1 MPEVRLPA
9 HRAWVRRHRCSVP
22 DCREG
27 PIEAAHVRCGTDGG
41 QGIKPS
47 DRWVVSLC
55 RAHRAEQHGIGE
67 RAFEDRYGLELVAL
81 AEEFAR
87 RSPHRR
93 ALLED
98 FRPVGR
104 DTARR

>member
-1 MPEVRLPA
+1 MTTR
-9 HRAWVRRHRCSVP
+9 RAT
-22 DCREG
+22 
-27 PIEAAHVRCGTDGG
+27 AALLSAAVLLVVAACGTDGG

-55 RAHRAEQHGIGE
+55 RAHHAEQHGIGE
-67 RAFEDRYGLELVAL
+67 RAFEGRYGLELVAL

-87 RSPHRR
+87 GSPHRR